1 MHFGQSPLY
10 MHWRFDFFIYDKALL
25 VNMLATSF
33 AHKAHY
39 IPLQRMIVQK
49 ANIETE
55 ISRTH
60 KGCTSWVLL
69 KFCN

>member
-39 IPLQRMIVQK
+39 HYK
-49 ANIETE
+49 E
-55 ISRTH
+55 
-60 KGCTSWVLL
+60 
-69 KFCN
+69 